1 MYEDYREQL
10 ITAEELCQ
18 YQKEYE
24 SRVNEIEAQI
34 TELLYRRS
42 LYEKDFHID
51 EGWKET
57 VNKYLS
63 KRKLTRELVEAF
75 VSEIVFS
82 DNNIEV
88 KLLYDDFLKELLEVA
103 EEREVSSNG

>member
-1 MYEDYREQL
+1 M
-10 ITAEELCQ
+10 
-18 YQKEYE
+18 
-24 SRVNEIEAQI
+24 
-34 TELLYRRS
+34 
-42 LYEKDFHID
+42 
-51 EGWKET
+51 
-57 VNKYLS
+57 S

-75 VSEIVFS
+75 VSEIIFT

>member
-1 MYEDYREQL
+1 ML
-10 ITAEELCQ
+10 GCI
-18 YQKEYE
+18 
-24 SRVNEIEAQI
+24 I
-34 TELLYRRS
+34 
-42 LYEKDFHID
+42 FHID
-51 EGWKET
+51 EGWEET
-57 VNKYLS
+57 VNKYMS
-63 KRKLTRELVEAF
+63 KRKLTKELVDAF